1 MTLPDTAAD
10 AGARTGAGTGSAS
23 ASGGG
28 RGLLSGDRY
37 RAELD
42 DGRELYLDGKR
53 IEDPA
58 RHPAFR
64 PAVDALAALLDL
76 QHDPEHHELLTWKDP
91 GTGQRTARAY
101 QPPRTLE
108 ELRLQRRSA
117 EFWHA
122 ASLGQ
127 HGRSPAFMASIAV
140 GVYDFRHRLEASHPG
155 FGANAEAWYRHC
167 AANDLVLSHALGDPQ
182 IDRSADPVDDPDL
195 ALRVL
200 EENDRGIVVRGAK
213 QLTTLAP
220 LAHEVLVYLSA
231 SFAQRRGERF
241 VVWFA
246 LPLNT
251 PGLVTLCRE
260 PLGAEPWGHAH
271 PLGARYDEQDAML
284 FFDDV
289 LVPWDRVF
297 LLRDADL
304 ARTGLGRINAWSA
317 YIGHVRYRERLRTL
331 LGTATLVA
339 ESIGVDGFRNIQEDL
354 GRLASYAELTEL
366 FLDAAEA
373 RAARTDGGLLA
384 PGDTAASRVWSAEV
398 ADDAV
403 DVLRRI
409 GASGLL
415 MQPTENDLAHPRLRP
430 FLDRYMRGRGIDAD
444 RKSRLLRLAWELT
457 GDGFGQRQHLYE
469 LVHRG
474 DLARNRINL
483 FKRYDQGEVR
493 RRLEEF
499 IAAPA
504 SAAVPA
510 SAPASASTTVP
521 ASAPAPAPQEAR
533 P

>member
-1 MTLPDTAAD
+1 MTLLDTS
-10 AGARTGAGTGSAS
+10 ART
-23 ASGGG
+23 G
-28 RGLLSGDRY
+28 RGLLTGDRY
-37 RAELD
+37 REELA
-42 DGRELYLDGKR
+42 DGRELYLDGRR
-53 IEDPA
+53 ITDPA
-58 RHPAFR
+58 AHPAFR
-64 PAVDALAALLDL
+64 PAVDTLAGLLDL
-76 QHDPEHHELLTWKDP
+76 QHDPEHRDLLTYKDP
-91 GTGQRTARAY
+91 DTGLRLARAY

-122 ASLGQ
+122 AAFGQ

-140 GVYDFRHRLEASHPG
+140 GVHDFRNRLDQARPG
-155 FGANAEAWYRHC
+155 FGGHADAWYRHC
-167 AANDLVLSHALGDPQ
+167 ATNDLVLSHALGDPQ
-182 IDRSADPVDDPDL
+182 IDRSADPLDDPDL

-200 EENDRGIVVRGAK
+200 EENDEGIVVRGAK

-231 SFAQRRGERF
+231 SFTQRRGEQF

-246 LPLNT
+246 LPLNA

-260 PLGAEPWGHAH
+260 PLGAEPFGHAH

-289 LVPWDRVF
+289 LVPWNRVF
-297 LLRDADL
+297 LLRDGAL
-304 ARTGLGRINAWSA
+304 ARTGLARINAWSA

-331 LGTATLVA
+331 LATATLVA
-339 ESIGVDGFRNIQEDL
+339 ESIGVDGFRNVQEDL
-354 GRLASYAELTEL
+354 GRLASYAELTEIL
-366 FLDAAEA
+366 LDAAEA
-373 RAARTDGGLLA
+373 RATVTDGGLLA
-384 PGDTAASRVWSAEV
+384 PGDTAAGRVWSAEV
-398 ADDAV
+398 ADGAV

-415 MQPTENDLAHPRLRP
+415 MQPTANDLAHPRLRP
-430 FLDRYMRGRGIDAD
+430 LLDRYMRGKDIDAE

-483 FKRYDQGEVR
+483 FKRYDQSEVR
-493 RRLEEF
+493 GRLEALVSGPADAPA
-499 IAAPA
+499 AAPA
-504 SAAVPA
+504 TPSPA
-510 SAPASASTTVP
+510 ST
-521 ASAPAPAPQEAR
+521 EER

>member
-1 MTLPDTAAD
+1 MTLLDTS
-10 AGARTGAGTGSAS
+10 ART
-23 ASGGG
+23 G
-28 RGLLSGDRY
+28 RGLLTGDRY
-37 RAELD
+37 REELA
-42 DGRELYLDGKR
+42 DGRELYLDGRR
-53 IEDPA
+53 ISDPA
-58 RHPAFR
+58 GHPAFR
-64 PAVDALAALLDL
+64 PAVDTLADLLDL
-76 QHDPEHHELLTWKDP
+76 QHDPEHQDLLTYKDP
-91 GTGQRTARAY
+91 ESGLRLARAY

-108 ELRLQRRSA
+108 ELKLQRRSA

-122 ASLGQ
+122 AAFGQ

-140 GVYDFRHRLEASHPG
+140 GVHDFRHQLDRARPG
-155 FGANAEAWYRHC
+155 FGAHAHAWYRHC
-167 AANDLVLSHALGDPQ
+167 ATNDLVLSHALGDPQ
-182 IDRSADPVDDPDL
+182 IDRSADPLDDPDL

-200 EENDRGIVVRGAK
+200 EENDDGIVVRGAK

-231 SFAQRRGERF
+231 SFTQRRGEQF

-260 PLGAEPWGHAH
+260 PLGAEPFGHAH

-297 LLRDADL
+297 LLRDGAL
-304 ARTGLGRINAWSA
+304 ARTGLARINAWSA

-331 LGTATLVA
+331 LATATLVA

-354 GRLASYAELTEL
+354 GRLASYTELTEI

-373 RAARTDGGLLA
+373 RATLTDGGLLA

-398 ADDAV
+398 ADSAV

-430 FLDRYMRGRGIDAD
+430 FLDRYMRGKDIDAE

-483 FKRYDQGEVR
+483 FKRYDQSEVR
-493 RRLEEF
+493 SRLEHL
-499 IAAPA
+499 ISGPADAPA
-504 SAAVPA
+504 A
-510 SAPASASTTVP
+510 SAPSP
-521 ASAPAPAPQEAR
+521 ADHPTEER

>member
-1 MTLPDTAAD
+1 MTRLDT
-10 AGARTGAGTGSAS
+10 SAS
-23 ASGGG
+23 AKGPTTGPAKG
-28 RGLLSGDRY
+28 PGKGLLTGDRY
-37 RAELD
+37 RAELN
-42 DGRELYLDGKR
+42 DGRELYLDG
-53 IEDPA
+53 A
-58 RHPAFR
+58 RVTDTAAHPAFK
-64 PAVDALAALLDL
+64 PAVDELARLLDL
-76 QHDPEHHELLTWKDP
+76 QHDPAHHELLTWKDP
-91 GTGQRTARAY
+91 DTGARLARGY

-108 ELRLQRRSA
+108 ELRVQRRSA

-122 ASLGQ
+122 ESLGQ

-140 GVYDFRHRLEASHPG
+140 GVHDFRHQLENARPG

-182 IDRSADPVDDPDL
+182 IDRSTDPVDDPDL

-200 EENDRGIVVRGAK
+200 EENDQGIVVRGAK

-231 SFAQRRGERF
+231 SFTQRRGEQF

-260 PLGAEPWGHAH
+260 PLGSSPWGHAH
-271 PLGARYDEQDAML
+271 PLGARFDEQDAML

-289 LVPWDRVF
+289 TVPWDRVF
-297 LLRDADL
+297 LLRDGEL
-304 ARTGLGRINAWSA
+304 ARRGLGRINAWSA

-331 LGTATLVA
+331 LATATLVA

-354 GRLASYAELTEL
+354 GRLAGYAELTEL

-373 RAARTDGGLLA
+373 RATVTDSGLLA

-398 ADDAV
+398 AESAV
-403 DVLRRI
+403 AIVRGI

-430 FLDRYMRGRGIDAD
+430 HLDRYMRGRGIDAE
-444 RKSRLLRLAWELT
+444 RKSRLFRLAWELT
-457 GDGFGQRQHLYE
+457 GDAFGQRQHLYE
-469 LVHRG
+469 YVHRG

-483 FKRYDQGEVR
+483 YKRYDQSAVR
-493 RRLEEF
+493 ERLERL
-499 IAAPA
+499 ID
-504 SAAVPA
+504 VPA
-510 SAPASASTTVP
+510 QPA
-521 ASAPAPAPQEAR
+521 APQEVS

>member
-1 MTLPDTAAD
+1 MTILD
-10 AGARTGAGTGSAS
+10 ASART
-23 ASGGG
+23 G
-28 RGLLSGDRY
+28 RGLLTGDRY
-37 RAELD
+37 REELA
-42 DGRELYLDGKR
+42 DGRELYLDGER
-53 IEDPA
+53 ITDPA
-58 RHPAFR
+58 GHPAFR
-64 PAVDALAALLDL
+64 PAVDTLADLLDL
-76 QHDPEHHELLTWKDP
+76 QHEPEHQALLTYKDPE
-91 GTGQRTARAY
+91 TGLRLARAY

-122 ASLGQ
+122 AAFGQ

-140 GVYDFRHRLEASHPG
+140 GVHDFRNQLDRARPG
-155 FGANAEAWYRHC
+155 FGAHADAWYRHC
-167 AANDLVLSHALGDPQ
+167 ATNDLVLSHALGDPQ

-200 EENDRGIVVRGAK
+200 RENDDGIVVRGAK

-231 SFAQRRGERF
+231 SFTQRRGEHF

-297 LLRDADL
+297 LLRDGAL
-304 ARTGLGRINAWSA
+304 ARTGLARINAWSA

-331 LGTATLVA
+331 LATATLVA
-339 ESIGVDGFRNIQEDL
+339 ESIGVDGFRNVQEDL
-354 GRLASYAELTEL
+354 GRLASYTELTEI

-373 RAARTDGGLLA
+373 RATVTDGGLLA

-398 ADDAV
+398 ADSAV

-430 FLDRYMRGRGIDAD
+430 FLDRYMRGKDIDAE
-444 RKSRLLRLAWELT
+444 RKSRLLRLAWELV

-483 FKRYDQGEVR
+483 FKRYDQSEVR
-493 RRLEEF
+493 HRLEQLVSGPPKASES
-499 IAAPA
+499 AAP
-504 SAAVPA
+504 SPA
-510 SAPASASTTVP
+510 GTS
-521 ASAPAPAPQEAR
+521 EER

>member
-1 MTLPDTAAD
+1 MTILD
-10 AGARTGAGTGSAS
+10 ASART
-23 ASGGG
+23 G
-28 RGLLSGDRY
+28 RGLLTGDRY
-37 RAELD
+37 REELA
-42 DGRELYLDGKR
+42 DGRELYLDGER
-53 IEDPA
+53 ITDPA
-58 RHPAFR
+58 GHPAFR
-64 PAVDALAALLDL
+64 PAVDTLADLLDL
-76 QHDPEHHELLTWKDP
+76 QHEPEHQALLTYKDPE
-91 GTGQRTARAY
+91 TGLRLARAY

-122 ASLGQ
+122 AAFGQ

-140 GVYDFRHRLEASHPG
+140 GVHDFRNQLDRARPG
-155 FGANAEAWYRHC
+155 FGAHADAWYRHC
-167 AANDLVLSHALGDPQ
+167 ATNDLVLSHALGDPQ

-200 EENDRGIVVRGAK
+200 RENDDGIVVRGAK

-231 SFAQRRGERF
+231 SFTQRRGEHF

-260 PLGAEPWGHAH
+260 PQGAEPWGHAH

-297 LLRDADL
+297 LLRDGDL
-304 ARTGLGRINAWSA
+304 ARTGLARINAWSA

-331 LGTATLVA
+331 LATATLVA
-339 ESIGVDGFRNIQEDL
+339 ESIGVDGFRNVQEDL
-354 GRLASYAELTEL
+354 GRLASYTELTEI

-373 RAARTDGGLLA
+373 RATVTDGGLLA

-398 ADDAV
+398 ADSAV

-430 FLDRYMRGRGIDAD
+430 FLDRYMRGKDIDAE
-444 RKSRLLRLAWELT
+444 RKSRLLRLAWELV

-483 FKRYDQGEVR
+483 FKRYDQSEVR
-493 RRLEEF
+493 HRLEQLVSGPPKASES
-499 IAAPA
+499 AAP
-504 SAAVPA
+504 SPA
-510 SAPASASTTVP
+510 GTS
-521 ASAPAPAPQEAR
+521 EER

>member
-1 MTLPDTAAD
+1 MTLAPTPAP
-10 AGARTGAGTGSAS
+10 
-23 ASGGG
+23 G
-28 RGLLSGDRY
+28 RGLLTGARY

-42 DGRELYLDGKR
+42 DGRELYLDGQR
-53 IEDPA
+53 VTDPA
-58 RHPAFR
+58 THPAFR
-64 PAVDALAALLDL
+64 PAVDELARLINL
-76 QHDPEHHELLTWKDP
+76 QHDPEHRDLLTWKDP
-91 GTGQRTARAY
+91 DTGLRLARGY

-108 ELRLQRRSA
+108 ELRTQRRSA

-122 ASLGQ
+122 ESLGQ

-140 GVYDFRHRLEASHPG
+140 GVHDFRHQLERSRAG

-167 AANDLVLSHALGDPQ
+167 ATNDLVLSHALGDPQ
-182 IDRSADPVDDPDL
+182 IDRSTDPVDDPDL

-200 EENDRGIVVRGAK
+200 SEDDRGIVVRGAK

-231 SFAQRRGERF
+231 SFAQRRGEQF

-260 PLGAEPWGHAH
+260 PLGSAPWGHAH

-289 LVPWDRVF
+289 TVPWDRVF

-331 LGTATLVA
+331 LATATLVA
-339 ESIGVDGFRNIQEDL
+339 ESIGVDGFRNIQENL
-354 GRLASYAELTEL
+354 GRLAGYAELAEYL
-366 FLDAAEA
+366 LDAAEA
-373 RAARTDGGLLA
+373 RAKVTDSGLLA
-384 PGDTAASRVWSAEV
+384 PGDTAAGRVWSAEV
-398 ADDAV
+398 AGSAV
-403 DVLRRI
+403 EIVRSI

-415 MQPTENDLAHPRLRP
+415 MQPTENDLANPRLRP
-430 FLDRYMRGRGIDAD
+430 HLDRYMRGRGIDAEH
-444 RKSRLLRLAWELT
+444 KSRLFRLAWELT
-457 GDGFGQRQHLYE
+457 GDAFGQRQDLYE
-469 LVHRG
+469 YVHRG
-474 DLARNRINL
+474 DLSRNRINL
-483 FKRYDQGEVR
+483 FKRYDQSETR
-493 RRLEEF
+493 QRLERL

-504 SAAVPA
+504 SVSVPA
-510 SAPASASTTVP
+510 AP
-521 ASAPAPAPQEAR
+521 PAPVQEVS

>member
-1 MTLPDTAAD
+1 MTLLDTSAA
-10 AGARTGAGTGSAS
+10 TGK
-23 ASGGG
+23 
-28 RGLLSGDRY
+28 GLLSGERY

-42 DGRELYLDGKR
+42 DGRELYLNGER
-53 IEDPA
+53 VANPA
-58 RHPAFR
+58 EHPAFR
-64 PAVDALAALLDL
+64 PAVDALADLLDL
-76 QHDPEHHELLTWKDP
+76 QHDPDHRELLTYEDP
-91 GTGQRTARAY
+91 LSGRRLARAY

-122 ASLGQ
+122 ASFGQ

-140 GVYDFRHRLEASHPG
+140 GVHDFRNRLEAARPG
-155 FGANAEAWYRHC
+155 FGANADAWYRHC

-182 IDRSADPVDDPDL
+182 IDRSANPVDDPDL

-231 SFAQRRGERF
+231 SFTQQRGEQF

-297 LLRDADL
+297 LLRDAAL
-304 ARTGLGRINAWSA
+304 ARTGLARINAWSA

-331 LGTATLVA
+331 LATATLVA

-354 GRLASYAELTEL
+354 GRLASYAELTEI

-373 RAARTDGGLLA
+373 RATVTDGGLLA
-384 PGDTAASRVWSAEV
+384 PGDTAASRVWAAEV
-398 ADDAV
+398 ADTAV
-403 DVLRRI
+403 DVVRRI

-430 FLDRYMRGRGIDAD
+430 FLDRYMRGRGIDAE

-483 FKRYDQGEVR
+483 FKRYDQSEVR
-493 RRLEEF
+493 RRLEQF
-499 IAAPA
+499 IATPHAAVPHPDTPQPTTAPTPA
-504 SAAVPA
+504 SA
-510 SAPASASTTVP
+510 
-521 ASAPAPAPQEAR
+521 QETR

>member
-1 MTLPDTAAD
+1 MTILD
-10 AGARTGAGTGSAS
+10 ASART
-23 ASGGG
+23 G
-28 RGLLSGDRY
+28 RGLLTGDRY
-37 RAELD
+37 REELA
-42 DGRELYLDGKR
+42 DGRELYLDGER
-53 IEDPA
+53 ITDPA

-64 PAVDALAALLDL
+64 SAVDTLADLLDL
-76 QHDPEHHELLTWKDP
+76 QHEPEHQDLLTYKDP
-91 GTGQRTARAY
+91 GTGLRLARAY

-122 ASLGQ
+122 AAFGQ

-140 GVYDFRHRLEASHPG
+140 GVHDFRHQLDRARPG
-155 FGANAEAWYRHC
+155 FGANADAWYRHC
-167 AANDLVLSHALGDPQ
+167 ATNDLVLSHALGDPQ
-182 IDRSADPVDDPDL
+182 IDRSTDPVDDPDL

-200 EENDRGIVVRGAK
+200 KENDVGIVVRGAK

-231 SFAQRRGERF
+231 SFTQRRGEQF

-260 PLGAEPWGHAH
+260 PLGAEAWGHAH

-297 LLRDADL
+297 LLRDGAL
-304 ARTGLGRINAWSA
+304 ARAGLARINAWSA

-331 LGTATLVA
+331 LATATLVA

-354 GRLASYAELTEL
+354 GRLASYAELTEI

-373 RAARTDGGLLA
+373 RATLTDGGLLA

-398 ADDAV
+398 ADGAV

-415 MQPTENDLAHPRLRP
+415 MQPTEKDLAHPRLRP
-430 FLDRYMRGRGIDAD
+430 FLDRYMRGKDIDAE
-444 RKSRLLRLAWELT
+444 RKSRLLRLAWELV

-483 FKRYDQGEVR
+483 FKRYDQSEVR
-493 RRLEEF
+493 HRLEKLVSGPFPEASET
-499 IAAPA
+499 AATSPA
-504 SAAVPA
+504 GP
-510 SAPASASTTVP
+510 P
-521 ASAPAPAPQEAR
+521 EER

>member
-1 MTLPDTAAD
+1 MTILD
-10 AGARTGAGTGSAS
+10 ASART
-23 ASGGG
+23 G
-28 RGLLSGDRY
+28 RGLLTGDRY
-37 RAELD
+37 REELA
-42 DGRELYLDGKR
+42 DGRELYLDGER
-53 IEDPA
+53 ITDPA
-58 RHPAFR
+58 RHAAFQ
-64 PAVDALAALLDL
+64 PAVDTLADLLDL
-76 QHDPEHHELLTWKDP
+76 QHEPEHQDLLTYKDA
-91 GTGQRTARAY
+91 GTGLRLARAY

-122 ASLGQ
+122 AAFGQ

-140 GVYDFRHRLEASHPG
+140 GVHDFRNQLERARPG
-155 FGANAEAWYRHC
+155 FGANADAWYRHC

-182 IDRSADPVDDPDL
+182 IDRSTDPLDDPDL

-200 EENDRGIVVRGAK
+200 KENDDGIVVRGAK

-231 SFAQRRGERF
+231 SFTQRRGEQF

-260 PLGAEPWGHAH
+260 PLGAETWGHAH

-297 LLRDADL
+297 LLRDGAL
-304 ARTGLGRINAWSA
+304 ARTGLARINAWSA

-331 LGTATLVA
+331 LATATLVA
-339 ESIGVDGFRNIQEDL
+339 ESIGVDGFRTIQEDL
-354 GRLASYAELTEL
+354 GRLASYTELTEI

-373 RAARTDGGLLA
+373 RATLTDGGLLA

-398 ADDAV
+398 ADGAV

-430 FLDRYMRGRGIDAD
+430 FLDRYMRGKDIDAE
-444 RKSRLLRLAWELT
+444 RKSRLLRLAWELV

-483 FKRYDQGEVR
+483 FKRYDQSEVR
-493 RRLEEF
+493 RRLEKLISGPSEAPQS
-499 IAAPA
+499 AAP
-504 SAAVPA
+504 SPA
-510 SAPASASTTVP
+510 GTP
-521 ASAPAPAPQEAR
+521 EER

>member
-1 MTLPDTAAD
+1 MPLTRSTSP
-10 AGARTGAGTGSAS
+10 SAP
-23 ASGGG
+23 GL
-28 RGLLSGDRY
+28 GLLTGDRY

-42 DGRELYLDGKR
+42 DGRELYLDGEL
-53 IEDPA
+53 ITDPA
-58 RHPAFR
+58 SHPAFR
-64 PAVDALAALLDL
+64 PAVDELARLLDL
-76 QHDPEHHELLTWKDP
+76 QHQPEHEDLLTWKDP
-91 GTGQRTARAY
+91 DTGLRLARGY
-101 QPPRTLE
+101 QPPRTAE

-122 ASLGQ
+122 EALGQ

-140 GVYDFRHRLEASHPG
+140 GVYDFRHRLEGARTG

-167 AANDLVLSHALGDPQ
+167 ARNDLVLSHALGDPQ
-182 IDRSADPVDDPDL
+182 VDRSTDPVDDPDL

-231 SFAQRRGERF
+231 SFAQRRGEQF

-251 PGLVTLCRE
+251 PGLITLCRE
-260 PLGAEPWGHAH
+260 PLGSAPWGHAH

-317 YIGHVRYRERLRTL
+317 YIGHIRYRERLRTL
-331 LGTATLVA
+331 LATATLLA

-354 GRLASYAELTEL
+354 GRLAGYAELTEY

-373 RAARTDGGLLA
+373 RATVTDSGLLA

-398 ADDAV
+398 AGSAV
-403 DVLRRI
+403 EIVRSI

-415 MQPTENDLAHPRLRP
+415 MQPTEKDLANPRLRP
-430 FLDRYMRGRGIDAD
+430 QLDRYMRGRGIGAEQ
-444 RKSRLLRLAWELT
+444 KSRLFRLAWELT
-457 GDGFGQRQHLYE
+457 GDGFGQRQDLYE
-469 LVHRG
+469 AVHRG

-483 FKRYDQGEVR
+483 FKRYDQSAVR
-493 RRLEEF
+493 ERLQKLISEPVT
-499 IAAPA
+499 AAPVP
-504 SAAVPA
+504 AVP
-510 SAPASASTTVP
+510 
-521 ASAPAPAPQEAR
+521 QEVH